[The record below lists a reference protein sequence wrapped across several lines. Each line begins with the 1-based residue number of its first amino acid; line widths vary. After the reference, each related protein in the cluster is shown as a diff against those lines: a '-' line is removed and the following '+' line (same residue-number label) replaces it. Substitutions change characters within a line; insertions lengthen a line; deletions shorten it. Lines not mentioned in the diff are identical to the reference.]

1 MLHFPSNI
9 KKIRGLH
16 GTNQTDFAKIM
27 GVSLNMQKSYETGRA
42 EPDIVYYSR
51 LAKLS
56 RVDAE
61 IIATKQVDIAD
72 MHVVRASVEKD
83 EKVLRETIGN
93 EIADI
98 YSTYDPLTRTEIS
111 EMIHTNRLQAEAILN
126 LSRNISSH
134 GAGKVSQP
142 LQPKSKVKR
151 DPVRKEE
158 FLGKSKTR
166 LKVVPDQQKD
176 SVKSEGK

>member
-16 GTNQTDFAKIM
+16 GTTQGDFAKVM

-56 RVDAE
+56 KVGAE
-61 IIATKQVDIAD
+61 VLATKEVDIAD
-72 MHVVRASVEKD
+72 MFVTPAKDEKD
-83 EKVLRETIGN
+83 EKVALETLGAGIP
-93 EIADI
+93 DV

-111 EMIHTNRLQAEAILN
+111 EMIYTNRLQAEAILN
-126 LSRNISSH
+126 LSRNINSPKGEKVSSH
-134 GAGKVSQP
+134 VPPEGTGSATPFRERKLSGK
-142 LQPKSKVKR
+142 
-151 DPVRKEE
+151 RKQGDAD
-158 FLGKSKTR
+158 LG
-166 LKVVPDQQKD
+166 
-176 SVKSEGK
+176 